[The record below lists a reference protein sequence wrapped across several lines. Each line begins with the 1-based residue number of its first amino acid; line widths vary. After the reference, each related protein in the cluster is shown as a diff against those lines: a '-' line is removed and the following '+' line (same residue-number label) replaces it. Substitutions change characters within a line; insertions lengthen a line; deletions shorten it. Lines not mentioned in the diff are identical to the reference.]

1 MKCFLES
8 TDDLKEELETRGR
21 EGRGRKVNLQ
31 NQKLQCTKGFRERN
45 KKLSRTFLTYFA
57 IFFSRNFAFFSRKR
71 CRISL
76 EQNMQ
81 KFPQNQICQI
91 SLKNGTNEIM
101 NGMRNSELF
110 AKRFP
115 YFSVPVHGYHDLRNS
130 LNN

>member
-1 MKCFLES
+1 MFSRVDWWFEGGTRNQRKGGKRSKGQPLES
-8 TDDLKEELETRGR
+8 KAAMYQGFPWTK
-21 EGRGRKVNLQ
+21 
-31 NQKLQCTKGFRERN
+31 QK
-45 KKLSRTFLTYFA
+45 TFANISYVF
-57 IFFSRNFAFFSRKR
+57 RNFFFRAISHFFSRKR

-81 KFPQNQICQI
+81 QFPQNQICEI
-91 SLKNGTNEIM
+91 FLKNGTNEIM

>member
-1 MKCFLES
+1 MFSRVDWWFEGGTRNQRKGGKRSKGQPLES
-8 TDDLKEELETRGR
+8 KAAMY
-21 EGRGRKVNLQ
+21 
-31 NQKLQCTKGFRERN
+31 KGPFRERN

-57 IFFSRNFAFFSRKR
+57 IFFRAISHFFSRKR

-81 KFPQNQICQI
+81 QFPQNQICEI
-91 SLKNGTNEIM
+91 FLKNGTNEIM